1 MIATA
6 TIDSILK
13 QKSGPLWSVSPD
25 TTVFDTIQLMA
36 DKNIGAVLVKA
47 GEKLVGIMSER
58 DYTRK
63 VAIKGKSSK
72 ETRVKEII
80 STPVVTVTPNHTVEE
95 CMRLMTE
102 NRIRHLPVLEG
113 EKTIGVISIGDL
125 VNWVISAQ
133 SVAIK
138 QMENYIAGNY
148 YC

>member
-13 QKSGPLWSVSPD
+13 QKSSPLWSVSPD
-25 TTVFDTIQLMA
+25 TTVFETIQLMA

-80 STPVVTVTPNHTVEE
+80 STPVLTVTPNHTVEE

-102 NRIRHLPVLEG
+102 NRIRHLPVLDG
-113 EKTIGVISIGDL
+113 EKVVGVVSIGDL

>member
-13 QKSGPLWSVSPD
+13 QKNSPLWSVSPD
-25 TTVFDTIQLMA
+25 TTVFETIQLMA

-80 STPVVTVTPNHTVEE
+80 STPVLTVTPNHTVEE

-102 NRIRHLPVLEG
+102 NRIRHLPVLDG
-113 EKTIGVISIGDL
+113 EKVVGVVSIGDL